1 MEIKDSK
8 ILVIGGSGFI
18 GSHVVSELLKT
29 NVKEVLIYDNFSRGN
44 IQNIKKS
51 LEDDR
56 CKIYPNGGDIRDI
69 DLLNDAMNG
78 IDGVIHLAA
87 MWLLHCKD
95 FPRTA
100 FHVNIEGT
108 YNVLEACINN
118 NVKRLIYSSSAS
130 VYGDAV
136 EIPMTEKHPFNNRN
150 FYGATKI
157 AGEAM
162 CKAFYDRYKLS
173 YVGLRYMNVYGPHQ
187 DQNAAYTGV
196 IPIML
201 NKIDANVEPNING
214 DGSQAY
220 DFIDVEDAGRCN
232 ILAMQSDISD
242 EFYNVGTGIQT
253 SIKELCD
260 LILNLKDSNLVV
272 KYNPYSVDDAR
283 QMVQNRIGDPSKAK
297 KDLDFQ
303 YKYNLES
310 GLKKLIKWRQENKF
324 NNN

>member
-1 MEIKDSK
+1 MK
-8 ILVIGGSGFI
+8 IENKKVLVIGGGGFI

-29 NVKEVLIYDNFSRGN
+29 DVGSVVIYDNFTRGKETN
-44 IQNIKKS
+44 ISNSI
-51 LEDDR
+51 DDKR
-56 CKIYPNGGDIRDI
+56 CTIYSNGGDIRDV
-69 DLLNDAMNG
+69 DVLNDAMK
-78 IDGVIHLAA
+78 DVDFVVHLAA

-95 FPRTA
+95 YPRTA

-108 YNVLEACINN
+108 FNVLEACVKNN
-118 NVKRLIYSSSAS
+118 IERLVYSSSAS

-136 EIPMTEKHPFNNRN
+136 QVPMTEEHPFNNKN

-162 CKAFYDRYKLS
+162 CRAFYDRYGLD

-187 DQNAAYTGV
+187 DQTAAYTGV

-201 NKIDANVEPNING
+201 NKIDDNEQPIING

-232 ILAMQSDISD
+232 VDALNADCTD

-253 SIKELCD
+253 SIRDLCD
-260 LILNLKDSNLVV
+260 KILELRSSKLVV
-272 KYNPYSVDDAR
+272 KYNPYSEDDAR
-283 QMVQNRIGDPSKAK
+283 RLVQNRIGSPVKAE
-297 KDLDFQ
+297 KDLGFK
-303 YKYNLES
+303 YKYDLET
-310 GLKKLIKWRQENKF
+310 GLKRLINWREENL
-324 NNN
+324 